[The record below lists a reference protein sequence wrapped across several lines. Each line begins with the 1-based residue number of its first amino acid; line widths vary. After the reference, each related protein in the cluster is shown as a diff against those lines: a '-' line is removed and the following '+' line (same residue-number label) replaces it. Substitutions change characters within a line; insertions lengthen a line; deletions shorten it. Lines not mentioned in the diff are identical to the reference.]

1 MRTGRMAMSGM
12 ASPPI
17 LLFMLVCA
25 PHTLA
30 EVYPDPAPD
39 CVGKQDEV
47 GCREHRELASAAP
60 RLPEADGG
68 DGTLV

>member
-25 PHTLA
+25 AHTLA
-30 EVYPDPAPD
+30 KVYPDPAPD

-47 GCREHRELASAAP
+47 GVARRAPADGSAATR
-60 RLPEADGG
+60 RLAGK
-68 DGTLV
+68 TA